1 MILEREN
8 LILARLQAQITG
20 IQIESFPEK
29 AAEYNLKH
37 PVGAILLHY
46 SGARFNKNEGAWH
59 VVQHTELKW
68 GITLIVRNLRTQTG
82 AYAYLDAIRTAL
94 TGYRPYNNH
103 EMLYPIA
110 ENFLSNED
118 NLWVFAVDFGHN
130 MTTEQS

>member
-46 SGARFNKNEGAWH
+46 SGAKFGKNEGVIH
-59 VVQHTELKW
+59 VVQETELKW

-82 AYAYLDAIRTAL
+82 AYAYLDSIRAAL
-94 TGYRPYNNH
+94 TGYRPYDNY
-103 EMLYPIA
+103 EVLYPLS
-110 ENFLSNED
+110 EQFLSNDD

-130 MTTEQS
+130 MTMEQS